1 MASLLEKPPL
11 HKLPLIRLEDV
22 TIRVGARHIL
32 HHTHW
37 EIQPGENWAVL
48 GPNGAGKSTLMA
60 ALAGRL
66 PVVAGRVQRFS
77 TASAPQSMGYVALDQ
92 QRVLLAREANA
103 AEARAFSGRNGPGTT
118 VGAFLN
124 SEVQSSQQ
132 RRIGALMGLDVLYRK
147 ELCRLSSGE
156 WRRLLIARALL
167 PAPRLLLLDE
177 PFDGLDRAARQRLT
191 RALHDL
197 MQGGVQVVM
206 ATHCTDE
213 LPRGI
218 SHVIRLAAG
227 RVTAVEQLAK
237 ISLQSLTIAQ
247 RREPNRCR
255 PLPAPTA
262 MDVPPVLVAL
272 RNVTIRYGA
281 TRILDRLTWRHQRGE
296 HWAVMG
302 PNGAGKTTLL
312 RLIAADHPQA
322 YANDVQVMGRRRGDG
337 ETIWD
342 IRAPVGWISTEILMQ
357 HQRAMP
363 VMDVVLSGLFDS
375 IGLYRR
381 PMAAQQQLANRW
393 LARIG
398 MSGAAATDF
407 RHLSGGQQ
415 RLVLLARAMVKM
427 PVLLILDEPCE
438 GLDTDNRQRV
448 LSWLDDL
455 VRQGRTHLLYVT
467 HRPEDLPAS
476 IDHILHLDPGANAW
490 QEVRRH
496 TPLKAAVAPH
506 PAS

>member
-1 MASLLEKPPL
+1 METSPPRKP
-11 HKLPLIRLEDV
+11 PLIRLEDV

-32 HHTHW
+32 QHTDW
-37 EIQPGENWAVL
+37 EIQPDENWAVL

-77 TASAPQSMGYVALDQ
+77 TASEPRFMGYVALDQ
-92 QRVLLAREANA
+92 QREMLAREAIA
-103 AEARAFSGRNGPGTT
+103 ADARAFSGRHGPGTT

-124 SEVQSSQQ
+124 SDIPSSRQ
-132 RRIGALMGLDVLYRK
+132 RRIWALMGLKALYRK
-147 ELCRLSSGE
+147 ALGRLSSGE

-167 PAPRLLLLDE
+167 PGPRLLLLDE
-177 PFDGLDRAARQRLT
+177 PFDGLDRSARQRLT

-227 RVTAVEQLAK
+227 RVTGVEPLTK
-237 ISLQSLTIAQ
+237 GSLESLTVVQ

-255 PLPAPTA
+255 PLPAPTS
-262 MDVPPVLVAL
+262 MDVPPVLVEL

-322 YANDVQVMGRRRGDG
+322 YANDVRVMGRQRGPG
-337 ETIWD
+337 ETIRD
-342 IRAPVGWISTEILMQ
+342 TRAPVGWISSEILMQ
-357 HQRAMP
+357 HQRPMP
-363 VMDVVLSGLFDS
+363 VMDVVLSGFFDS
-375 IGLYRR
+375 VGLYRR
-381 PMAAQQQLANRW
+381 PTAAQQQLAGRW
-393 LARIG
+393 LARID
-398 MSGAAATDF
+398 MPGAAATDF

-438 GLDTDNRQRV
+438 GLDPDNRQRV
-448 LSWLDDL
+448 LSWLDGL
-455 VRQGRTHLLYVT
+455 ARQGRTHLLYVT
-467 HRPEDLPAS
+467 HRRQDLPAS
-476 IDHILHLDPGANAW
+476 INHILHLDPGAGAR
-490 QEVRRH
+490 QERR
-496 TPLKAAVAPH
+496 PSAPKAEVALH